1 MNWAE
6 QAQQNIL
13 KSEIKQFFADE
24 VLINGTIKEKTRN
37 SKKMKEAFVKFNFID
52 MDGLKPITKIVVSHS
67 TAEGIFTAL
76 KGTLEQLEKELSR
89 KPSKKEKKTEAK
101 KEEKKEEKNEEK
113 EERSYVI

>member
-1 MNWAE
+1 
-6 QAQQNIL
+6 
-13 KSEIKQFFADE
+13 
-24 VLINGTIKEKTRN
+24 
-37 SKKMKEAFVKFNFID
+37 MKEAFVKFNFID

-89 KPSKKEKKTEAK
+89 KPSKKEKKTEIK

-113 EERSYVI
+113 EERSYVRWKMGQIPLNFYCVNCGKKFIEQKIF